1 MEQCWEGGGTVLGGG
16 WNSVGRGVEQCWEG
30 GGTVYQDVEAVDS
43 RGREAGQR
51 EGGKGRGGGGGQ
63 VLEQWIEGD
72 KGGGGG
78 GGGEV
83 LKQWIEGDKLQVAQ
97 TRFVHFPATYF
108 ARANIGK
115 HAL

>member
-1 MEQCWEGGGTVLGGG
+1 M
-16 WNSVGRGVEQCWEG
+16 
-30 GGTVYQDVEAVDS
+30 
-43 RGREAGQR
+43 
-51 EGGKGRGGGGGQ
+51 
-63 VLEQWIEGD
+63 
-72 KGGGGG
+72 GG

-83 LKQWIEGDKLQVAQ
+83 LKQWIVGDKLQVAQ